1 MEDNK
6 VCGCDSSGCG
16 CCEKTTER
24 SEEERRKLVARL
36 NRIEGQIRGLKNMV
50 ESDAYCNDILTQAAA
65 ATSALN
71 GFSKE
76 VLARHIHTCVA
87 EDIRQ
92 GNDEVIDE
100 LMGTLLKLMR

>member
-1 MEDNK
+1 ME
-6 VCGCDSSGCG
+6 GQ
-16 CCEKTTER
+16 CCHKTTER
-24 SEEERRKLVARL
+24 SEDERKKLIARL

-50 ESDAYCNDILTQAAA
+50 ETDAYCNDILTQAAA

-76 VLARHIHTCVA
+76 VLSRHMHTCVA
-87 EDIRQ
+87 QDIRQ

-100 LMGTLLKLMR
+100 LMDTLLKLMR

>member
-1 MEDNK
+1 MEENK
-6 VCGCDSSGCG
+6 VCGCSGYG
-16 CCEKTTER
+16 CSEKTTER

-50 ESDAYCNDILTQAAA
+50 ENDAYCNDILTQAAA

-92 GNDEVIDE
+92 GNDGAIDE
-100 LMGTLLKLMR
+100 LMGTLLKLMK

>member
-1 MEDNK
+1 ME
-6 VCGCDSSGCG
+6 GQ
-16 CCEKTTER
+16 CCHKTTER
-24 SEEERRKLVARL
+24 SEEERKKLIARL

-50 ESDAYCNDILTQAAA
+50 ETDAYCNDILTQAAA

-76 VLARHIHTCVA
+76 VLSRHMHTCVA
-87 EDIRQ
+87 QDIRQ

-100 LMGTLLKLMR
+100 LMDTLLKLMR

>member
-1 MEDNK
+1 MTEDK
-6 VCGCDSSGCG
+6 VCD
-16 CCEKTTER
+16 CCQAEHRMTER
-24 SEEERRKLVARL
+24 SEEERKKLIARL
-36 NRIEGQIRGLKNMV
+36 SRIEGQIRGLKNMV

-92 GNDEVIDE
+92 GKDEVIDE

>member
-1 MEDNK
+1 MLL
-6 VCGCDSSGCG
+6 G
-16 CCEKTTER
+16 
-24 SEEERRKLVARL
+24 LLIARL

-50 ESDAYCNDILTQAAA
+50 ESDAYCNDILTQASA

-76 VLARHIHTCVA
+76 VLARHMHTCVA
-87 EDIRQ
+87 DDIRK

-100 LMGTLLKLMR
+100 LMDTLLKLMR

>member
-1 MEDNK
+1 ME
-6 VCGCDSSGCG
+6 GQ
-16 CCEKTTER
+16 CCHKTTER
-24 SEEERRKLVARL
+24 SEDERKKLIARL

-50 ESDAYCNDILTQAAA
+50 ETDAYCNDILTQAAA

-76 VLARHIHTCVA
+76 VLARHMHTCVA
-87 EDIRQ
+87 DDIRQ

-100 LMGTLLKLMR
+100 LMETLLKLMR

>member
-1 MEDNK
+1 ME
-6 VCGCDSSGCG
+6 GQ
-16 CCEKTTER
+16 CCHKTTER
-24 SEEERRKLVARL
+24 SEEERKKLIARL

-50 ESDAYCNDILTQAAA
+50 ETDAYCNDILTQAAA

-76 VLARHIHTCVA
+76 VLARHMHTCVA
-87 EDIRQ
+87 DDIRK

-100 LMGTLLKLMR
+100 LMDTLLKLMR

>member
-1 MEDNK
+1 ME
-6 VCGCDSSGCG
+6 GQ
-16 CCEKTTER
+16 CCHKTTER
-24 SEEERRKLVARL
+24 SEEERKKLIARL

-76 VLARHIHTCVA
+76 VLSRHMHTCVA
-87 EDIRQ
+87 QDIRQ

-100 LMGTLLKLMR
+100 LMDTLLKLMR

>member
-1 MEDNK
+1 ME
-6 VCGCDSSGCG
+6 GQ
-16 CCEKTTER
+16 CCHKTTER
-24 SEEERRKLVARL
+24 SEDERKKLIARL

-76 VLARHIHTCVA
+76 VLSRHMHTCVA
-87 EDIRQ
+87 HDIRQ

-100 LMGTLLKLMR
+100 LMDTLLKLMR

>member
-1 MEDNK
+1 ME
-6 VCGCDSSGCG
+6 GQ
-16 CCEKTTER
+16 CCHKTTER
-24 SEEERRKLVARL
+24 SEEECKKLIARL

-50 ESDAYCNDILTQAAA
+50 ETDAYCNDILTQAAA

-76 VLARHIHTCVA
+76 VLSRHMHTCVA
-87 EDIRQ
+87 QDIRQ

-100 LMGTLLKLMR
+100 LMDTLLKLMR

>member
-1 MEDNK
+1 ME
-6 VCGCDSSGCG
+6 GQ
-16 CCEKTTER
+16 CCHKTTER
-24 SEEERRKLVARL
+24 SEDERKKLIARL

-76 VLARHIHTCVA
+76 VLSRHMHTCVA
-87 EDIRQ
+87 QDIRQ

-100 LMGTLLKLMR
+100 LMDTLLKLMR

>member
-1 MEDNK
+1 MTENK
-6 VCGCDSSGCG
+6 VCD
-16 CCEKTTER
+16 CCQAAHRMTER
-24 SEEERRKLVARL
+24 SEEERKKLIARL
-36 NRIEGQIRGLKNMV
+36 SRIEGQIRGLKNMV
-50 ESDAYCNDILTQAAA
+50 ESNAYCNDILTQAAA

-92 GNDEVIDE
+92 GKDEVIDE

>member
-1 MEDNK
+1 ME
-6 VCGCDSSGCG
+6 GQ
-16 CCEKTTER
+16 CCHKTTER
-24 SEEERRKLVARL
+24 SEDERKKLIARL

-76 VLARHIHTCVA
+76 VLSRHMHTCVA
-87 EDIRQ
+87 QDIRQ

>member
-1 MEDNK
+1 ME
-6 VCGCDSSGCG
+6 GQ
-16 CCEKTTER
+16 CCHKTTER
-24 SEEERRKLVARL
+24 SEEERKKLIARL

-76 VLARHIHTCVA
+76 VLSRHIHTCVA
-87 EDIRQ
+87 QDIRQ

-100 LMGTLLKLMR
+100 LMDTLLKLMR

>member
-1 MEDNK
+1 MEGQY
-6 VCGCDSSGCG
+6 CH
-16 CCEKTTER
+16 KTTER
-24 SEEERRKLVARL
+24 SEDERKKLIARL

-65 ATSALN
+65 ATSAIN

-76 VLARHIHTCVA
+76 VLARHMHICVA
-87 EDIRQ
+87 DDIRK

-100 LMGTLLKLMR
+100 LMDTLLKLMR

>member
-1 MEDNK
+1 ME
-6 VCGCDSSGCG
+6 GQ
-16 CCEKTTER
+16 CCHKTTER
-24 SEEERRKLVARL
+24 SEEERKKLIARL

-76 VLARHIHTCVA
+76 VLSRHMHTCVA
-87 EDIRQ
+87 QDIRQ

-100 LMGTLLKLMR
+100 MMDTLLKLMR

>member
-1 MEDNK
+1 ME
-6 VCGCDSSGCG
+6 GQ
-16 CCEKTTER
+16 CCHKTTER
-24 SEEERRKLVARL
+24 SEEERKKLIARL

-50 ESDAYCNDILTQAAA
+50 ENDAYCNDILTQAAA

-76 VLARHIHTCVA
+76 VLSRHMHTCVA
-87 EDIRQ
+87 QDIRQ

-100 LMGTLLKLMR
+100 LMDTLLKLMR

>member
-1 MEDNK
+1 ME
-6 VCGCDSSGCG
+6 GQ
-16 CCEKTTER
+16 CCHKTTER
-24 SEEERRKLVARL
+24 SEEERKKLIARL

-71 GFSKE
+71 GFGKE
-76 VLARHIHTCVA
+76 ILSRHMHTCVA
-87 EDIRQ
+87 QDIRQ

-100 LMGTLLKLMR
+100 LMDTLLKLMR

>member
-6 VCGCDSSGCG
+6 TYLCKCGNR
-16 CCEKTTER
+16 TTER
-24 SEEERRKLVARL
+24 SEEECRKLIARL
-36 NRIEGQIRGLKNMV
+36 NRIEGQIRGIKNMV

-76 VLARHIHTCVA
+76 VLARHMYTCVA
-87 EDIRQ
+87 DDIRA
-92 GNDEVIDE
+92 GNDQVIDE